1 MADTT
6 CHMSIS
12 LDGFVA
18 GPDQSR
24 EDPLGKRGRELHG
37 WHLGDERA
45 NEADAAAERRLL
57 RPRGAYVMGRN
68 MFGPI
73 RGEWDEEWSGWW
85 GPEPPYH
92 APVFVLTHHTHA
104 PIEME
109 GGTTFHFVT
118 DGFDA
123 AYAQARETAG
133 ADGIDI
139 AGGAST
145 VRQALQAGVIDAD
158 VEIGP
163 FCVIGP
169 NVAIG
174 DGCKLIA
181 PDPKPIDWSTLFG
194 VIDELWLDIVP
205 VLLGSGE
212 GIFNGVAEFD
222 FEPDEVLHS
231 PLATHICYRRAG

>member
-1 MADTT
+1 MADTS

-18 GPDQSR
+18 GPHQSR

-45 NEADAAAERRLL
+45 NEAD
-57 RPRGAYVMGRN
+57 RN

-123 AYAQARETAG
+123 AYARARETAG

-145 VRQALQAGVIDAD
+145 VRQALQAGVID
-158 VEIGP
+158 
-163 FCVIGP
+163 
-169 NVAIG
+169 
-174 DGCKLIA
+174 
-181 PDPKPIDWSTLFG
+181 
-194 VIDELWLDIVP
+194 ELWLDIVP

-212 GIFNGVAEFD
+212 AIFSGVTEFD